1 MSNLRDE
8 ILKLTINELETRVA
22 NIMLEINITLSKPEN
37 IQEIVQ
43 KMADLTTR
51 LSIAEG
57 ALNQAKNFYSQTLRD
72 RVDLLSKLVKNEQ
85 KGDEE

>member
-37 IQEIVQ
+37 IQEIIQ

-57 ALNQAKNFYSQTLRD
+57 ALNQAKSFYAQTLKE
-72 RVDLLSKLVKNEQ
+72 RVDILSQLSKNEF
-85 KGDEE
+85 KGD